1 MQPSSGG
8 DHWPMQQMPSPEVK
22 ATMMDIN
29 DSHNHRP
36 QIVINT
42 SQLIS
47 KPKIQKSAHKL
58 SEPVTTELNKLEAK
72 TFNATKIF

>member
-8 DHWPMQQMPSPEVK
+8 DHWPMQEMPNPDAK

-29 DSHNHRP
+29 DSHNNSP

-58 SEPVTTELNKLEAK
+58 SGAATTELNKLEAK
-72 TFNATKIF
+72 TFNTTKIF

>member
-1 MQPSSGG
+1 MQASSGG
-8 DHWPMQQMPSPEVK
+8 DHWPVQQLPSPDVK

-29 DSHNHRP
+29 DSHNNRP

-42 SQLIS
+42 NQLIS

-58 SEPVTTELNKLEAK
+58 SGAATTELNKLEAK
-72 TFNATKIF
+72 TFNAPKIF